1 MNLPQNIQ
9 EQISCTEMVPSGMLT
24 LVVVESEHLFY
35 GILSDYTAF
44 PSDFMLP
51 GRQKG
56 FLIPKFT
63 HSLILCSLPPLLDNY
78 IALK

>member
-1 MNLPQNIQ
+1 MG
-9 EQISCTEMVPSGMLT
+9 PSGMLT
-24 LVVVESEHLFY
+24 LVVVELEPLFY

-44 PSDFMLP
+44 PSDFMVP

-56 FLIPKFT
+56 FLIPKVT
-63 HSLILCSLPPLLDNY
+63 HSLIVCSLPPVLDNY